1 MRKFFAILKYTLI
14 VVVSLLLILL
24 IWLYSRYGGGNA
36 YPDISTAPRYDR
48 ARVELVFSYPEPI
61 GNVAAT
67 PDSGTQRLFFTI
79 HPESRPQ
86 TYHLMEVV
94 DGVAVPYPDSASQK
108 QLFTSVL
115 GLFADQQQRLWTI
128 DHGLHGSEEV
138 RLLAFD
144 LLRDSLVHRYVFP
157 KDVAETLSFF
167 NDLSVTPDGRFV
179 FIADVSFFGRQP
191 SLVVYDVENRRSRSL
206 LDGHPSVDHQHFVP
220 ETPAKKMRF
229 FGGLVDLLTG
239 IDGLDVSR
247 DGAYV
252 YWAPM
257 GHAKLFRLPVAI
269 AVNFNHSD
277 ERIASAVE
285 EVSPKPLSDGI
296 RLDNEGNVYITDIE
310 HQGVYVVPP
319 QGRGFT
325 LVKDTRIRWADGL
338 SLGGDGYMYLAD
350 SDIPNQ
356 MLQSRENIVANAPYH
371 IFRFPVLE
379 E

>member
-128 DHGLHGSEEV
+128 DHGLHGSEKCGCWPSICS
-138 RLLAFD
+138 AIH
-144 LLRDSLVHRYVFP
+144 SSI
-157 KDVAETLSFF
+157 AMFF
-167 NDLSVTPDGRFV
+167 QRTWLK
-179 FIADVSFFGRQP
+179 
-191 SLVVYDVENRRSRSL
+191 
-206 LDGHPSVDHQHFVP
+206 H
-220 ETPAKKMRF
+220 
-229 FGGLVDLLTG
+229 
-239 IDGLDVSR
+239 
-247 DGAYV
+247 
-252 YWAPM
+252 
-257 GHAKLFRLPVAI
+257 
-269 AVNFNHSD
+269 
-277 ERIASAVE
+277 
-285 EVSPKPLSDGI
+285 
-296 RLDNEGNVYITDIE
+296 
-310 HQGVYVVPP
+310 
-319 QGRGFT
+319 
-325 LVKDTRIRWADGL
+325 
-338 SLGGDGYMYLAD
+338 
-350 SDIPNQ
+350 
-356 MLQSRENIVANAPYH
+356 
-371 IFRFPVLE
+371 
-379 E
+379 